1 MDNLRNSAPTSA
13 ADQAAETATT
23 ISGGTTGPTQTHT
36 GSAQPHTGPS
46 QTRTGPAHTGGRTSA
61 PAEHEPVS
69 VSATAWSAARDN
81 RRRTTLMIAKGVSV
95 PLIAAGLITAGS
107 PGFGGYK
114 VQSGDTL
121 SHIAQRYGTT
131 VNALVKLNHLPG
143 NGNAI
148 YVGDILKLPGKGGS
162 GKTVRPQRPRAGV
175 VYVIK
180 PGDTIER
187 IARRYKIKQSAL
199 LAANGLTRSAR
210 IFAGKPLRIPIA
222 VPGKPAKPPKTS
234 KPAKPKK
241 KNNTFA
247 GRTYSDKVVA
257 AADRNRAIL
266 RSRDLPSR
274 AQIRA
279 LIIATA
285 KRHGVNPNL
294 ALAISWQESGWKQRV
309 VSPANAIGAMQVIP
323 STGRFSSNIVGRD
336 LDLLKP
342 RDNITAGVV
351 LLDRLTNA
359 AELPIA
365 IAGYYQ
371 GLGGVRRHGMYADT
385 KVYVQNVT
393 RIMNRLDQGWNPAG

>member
-1 MDNLRNSAPTSA
+1 MDNLRLPTNA
-13 ADQAAETATT
+13 ADPAVEPVTT
-23 ISGGTTGPTQTHT
+23 TTGGTTV
-36 GSAQPHTGPS
+36 
-46 QTRTGPAHTGGRTSA
+46 PAVSSSGTTTTA
-61 PAEHEPVS
+61 PAESEPVS
-69 VSATAWSAARDN
+69 VSATAWSTASTSR
-81 RRRTTLMIAKGVSV
+81 RRRTALTVAKGVGV

-107 PGFGGYK
+107 PGLGGYK

-162 GKTVRPQRPRAGV
+162 GKTTRPQRPTGH

-180 PGDTIER
+180 AGDTIER

-199 LAANGLTRSAR
+199 LAANGLTRTDR
-210 IFAGKPLRIPIA
+210 IFAGKPLRIPGA
-222 VPGKPAKPPKTS
+222 SKPPVTAKPK
-234 KPAKPKK
+234 KK

-266 RSRDLPSR
+266 RSRDLPNR

-342 RDNITAGVV
+342 RDNVTAGVV

-359 AELPIA
+359 ADLPIA

-371 GLGGVRRHGMYADT
+371 GLGGVRRHGMYPDT
-385 KVYVQNVT
+385 KVYVKNVT
-393 RIMNRLDQGWNPAG
+393 RILIRLYQGWNPAA

>member
-1 MDNLRNSAPTSA
+1 MDNLRVPTNA
-13 ADQAAETATT
+13 ADPAVEPVTT
-23 ISGGTTGPTQTHT
+23 TTGGTTVPTVSSSGTT
-36 GSAQPHTGPS
+36 TA
-46 QTRTGPAHTGGRTSA
+46 A
-61 PAEHEPVS
+61 PAESEPVS
-69 VSATAWSAARDN
+69 VSATAWSAAATTSK
-81 RRRTTLMIAKGVSV
+81 RRRTALTVAKGVGV

-107 PGFGGYK
+107 PGLGGYK

-148 YVGDILKLPGKGGS
+148 YAGDILKLPGKGGS
-162 GKTVRPQRPRAGV
+162 DKTTRPQRPTGV

-199 LAANGLTRSAR
+199 LAANGLARTDR
-210 IFAGKPLRIPIA
+210 IFAGKPLRIPVA
-222 VPGKPAKPPKTS
+222 AKP
-234 KPAKPKK
+234 KPPVTAKPKKK

-323 STGRFSSNIVGRD
+323 STGRFSSGIVGRD

-351 LLDRLTNA
+351 LLDRLTSA

-371 GLGGVRRHGMYADT
+371 GLGGVRRHGMYPDT
-385 KVYVQNVT
+385 KIYVQNVT
-393 RIMNRLDQGWNPAG
+393 RILIRLNQGWNPAG

>member
-1 MDNLRNSAPTSA
+1 MDNLRIPTNA
-13 ADQAAETATT
+13 ADPAVEPVTT
-23 ISGGTTGPTQTHT
+23 TTGGTTGPTQTVSTT
-36 GSAQPHTGPS
+36 GT
-46 QTRTGPAHTGGRTSA
+46 TV
-61 PAEHEPVS
+61 PAESEPVS
-69 VSATAWSAARDN
+69 VSATAWSTAATASATARGR
-81 RRRTTLMIAKGVSV
+81 RRRTALTVAKGVGV

-107 PGFGGYK
+107 PGLGGYK

-148 YVGDILKLPGKGGS
+148 YAGDILKLPGKGGS
-162 GKTVRPQRPRAGV
+162 SKPTRPQRPTGV

-180 PGDTIER
+180 AGDTIER

-199 LAANGLTRSAR
+199 LAANGLSRTDR
-210 IFAGKPLRIPIA
+210 IFAGKPLRIPVA
-222 VPGKPAKPPKTS
+222 AKP
-234 KPAKPKK
+234 KPPVTAKPKKK

-359 AELPIA
+359 ADLPIA

-371 GLGGVRRHGMYADT
+371 GLGGVRRNGMYPDT
-385 KVYVQNVT
+385 KVYVKNVT
-393 RIMNRLDQGWNPAG
+393 RILIKLNQGWNPAG